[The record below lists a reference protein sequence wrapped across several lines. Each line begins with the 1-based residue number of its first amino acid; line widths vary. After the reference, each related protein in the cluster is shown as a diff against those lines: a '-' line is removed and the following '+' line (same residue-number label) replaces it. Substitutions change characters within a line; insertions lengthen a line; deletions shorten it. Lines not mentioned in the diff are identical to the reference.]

1 MREKYNLESLWGIGT
16 EFELNDD
23 EAYNNQAFLED
34 MMPKSSD
41 IIADIEPL
49 EYNDVNFSKI
59 NHR

>member
-1 MREKYNLESLWGIGT
+1 MREKYDLESLWGIGH
-16 EFELNDD
+16 EFELTDD
-23 EAYNNQAFLED
+23 ETYNNLAFLED
-34 MMPKSSD
+34 IKPRSSD